1 LPLWDDSYVTSSN
14 ENIILS
20 HNWDELRKIM
30 WNYVGIVR
38 SNKRLIRAH
47 EKLNIIEDE
56 VNEYYYKHTINPDL
70 LELRNI
76 IQVSR
81 LIINSAL
88 ERKESRGLHYS
99 LDYPKSNDN
108 YKNDTEIIG
117 RKNNFSS
124 NIIKFKV

>member
-1 LPLWDDSYVTSSN
+1 
-14 ENIILS
+14 
-20 HNWDELRKIM
+20 
-30 WNYVGIVR
+30 
-38 SNKRLIRAH
+38 
-47 EKLNIIEDE
+47 
-56 VNEYYYKHTINPDL
+56 TINPDL